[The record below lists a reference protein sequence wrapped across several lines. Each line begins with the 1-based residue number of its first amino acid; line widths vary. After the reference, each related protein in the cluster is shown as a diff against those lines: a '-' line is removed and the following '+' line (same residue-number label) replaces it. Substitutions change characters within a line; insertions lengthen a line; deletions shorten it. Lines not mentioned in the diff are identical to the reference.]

1 MKLQYITIYNLQV
14 FFIPLL
20 YFRDVEIYL
29 IHIDLMRKRCQLINV
44 DVDVDVDANE
54 SSRQLVED
62 GITTRT
68 CMARGFSVLRHVF
81 AREQCILCSGLR
93 HKSYLTLLYVTPSCY
108 TLELSRTA
116 LLGCRLAASRLRVAA
131 RWKLSPS

>member
-14 FFIPLL
+14 FLIPFL
-20 YFRDVEIYL
+20 YFCDIEIYL

-54 SSRQLVED
+54 SSQQLVED

-68 CMARGFSVLRHVF
+68 WFVDSLFCVTCSLENNAFSVLDYV
-81 AREQCILCSGLR
+81 I
-93 HKSYLTLLYVTPSCY
+93 KVTLHYYMLHLAVTPWNF
-108 TLELSRTA
+108 RA
-116 LLGCRLAASRLRVAA
+116 RLY
-131 RWKLSPS
+131 